1 MKSELEAGYLM
12 ELYNEPVYLM
22 GYAYEAGVEEEV
34 IVSVNT
40 VIQPVTTVL
49 PKPEPKPIP
58 ALPKSEP
65 VGQEVSRK
73 CILLFLSEE
82 DELSAKELEFLA
94 KVMLA
99 AKVQPGEYECINF
112 RGITITDVASRYAFD
127 KLVMFAVKIPNLE
140 ISQYKCTQ
148 VKSTKIISADAV
160 WMVETNNGLKK
171 QLWEQLQI
179 MFGLVK

>member
-1 MKSELEAGYLM
+1 MKSELEAGYLV
-12 ELYNEPVYLM
+12 ELFNEPLYLI
-22 GYAYEAGVEEEV
+22 GYEYETAAIEQEV
-34 IVSVNT
+34 ISENTSVKQVNT
-40 VIQPVTTVL
+40 VV
-49 PKPEPKPIP
+49 PKPEIKSIP
-58 ALPKSEP
+58 ALPKSE
-65 VGQEVSRK
+65 GVSQKISKK

-82 DELSAKELEFLA
+82 DELSPKESEFLE

-127 KLVMFAVKIPNLE
+127 KLVMFGVKIPNLE
-140 ISQYKCTQ
+140 IGQYVCTQ
-148 VKSTKIISADAV
+148 VKSTKLISADAV

-171 QLWEQLQI
+171 QLWEQLQV